1 MLRFEYVDDNT
12 RIRHYSDMG
21 MQIRQV
27 ETGILYEDAVDYL
40 PCRYTYTE
48 TDIPIEDWEE
58 PESMTSSR
66 NIPNGEYFTVGD
78 HLYLSTATIAA
89 GDEIQEGVNC
99 ESVELAAALNE
110 LKEEN

>member
-1 MLRFEYVDDNT
+1 MLRTEYVDEGT

-21 MQIRQV
+21 MQIRQN

-58 PESMTSSR
+58 PETMVSSK
-66 NIPNGEYFTVGD
+66 NIPSGEFFTVGE
-78 HLYLSTATIAA
+78 HLFYSTATIAA
-89 GDEIQEGVNC
+89 GDEIIEGVNC
-99 ESVELAAALNE
+99 KAIELAEALND
-110 LKEEN
+110 LKED